1 MRNGQNTVVGRG
13 RSGARRD
20 GLALHP
26 LILDDDHRARPRQL
40 VSAPA
45 EHVGA
50 DDFGQDVGKP
60 ARPLA
65 VAWGHDVQPAAV
77 GYGAAVAALR
87 SLLGVKRTSPRPM
100 SANDPKRTSR
110 PFQNV
115 RPNRYDALVGS
126 VGEHETA
133 GVHRRAKRRGG
144 DAAQSRAQ
152 QTSLP
157 AVGFLHSASAEANQ
171 KRRAA
176 FLDGLT
182 ATGYV
187 AGRNVTIEYRWADG
201 EFVRLP
207 LLAEQLVRHPVSV
220 LVAFAPP
227 TVLAARTAT
236 ATIPIVFFMGGD
248 PVKLGL
254 VQSFSRP
261 GGNITGIAAM
271 TISLVAKRLELI
283 RSLVPHADTVAF
295 VFNPSNPT
303 AAEQLE
309 AVHSAAQ
316 SLGQNVIELGV
327 RNETELE
334 ALANTITRVRPKAL
348 VIGADSFLISQ
359 RNKLVALAARHSL
372 PAIYET
378 RNSVVSGGL
387 VSYAPDFDDG
397 YRQTGIYVGRI
408 LKGERPADL
417 PVVQPTKFELVINLK
432 TAKALGI
439 TVPLTLQASADE
451 VIE

>member
-1 MRNGQNTVVGRG
+1 MTQSGLPAPSKMFGRTATMPSSEAWANMRRREFIAGL
-13 RSGARRD
+13 SGAV
-20 GLALHP
+20 AMP
-26 LILDDDHRARPRQL
+26 L
-40 VSAPA
+40 
-45 EHVGA
+45 
-50 DDFGQDVGKP
+50 
-60 ARPLA
+60 
-65 VAWGHDVQPAAV
+65 
-77 GYGAAVAALR
+77 
-87 SLLGVKRTSPRPM
+87 T
-100 SANDPKRTSR
+100 
-110 PFQNV
+110 
-115 RPNRYDALVGS
+115 
-126 VGEHETA
+126 
-133 GVHRRAKRRGG
+133 
-144 DAAQSRAQ
+144 SRAQ

-348 VIGADSFLISQ
+348 VIGANSFLISQ

-378 RNSVVSGGL
+378 RDSVVSGGL

>member
-1 MRNGQNTVVGRG
+1 MRRRG
-13 RSGARRD
+13 FLGAL
-20 GLALHP
+20 G
-26 LILDDDHRARPRQL
+26 
-40 VSAPA
+40 SA
-45 EHVGA
+45 
-50 DDFGQDVGKP
+50 
-60 ARPLA
+60 A
-65 VAWGHDVQPAAV
+65 VAWPLA
-77 GYGAAVAALR
+77 
-87 SLLGVKRTSPRPM
+87 
-100 SANDPKRTSR
+100 
-110 PFQNV
+110 
-115 RPNRYDALVGS
+115 
-126 VGEHETA
+126 
-133 GVHRRAKRRGG
+133 
-144 DAAQSRAQ
+144 SRAQ

-157 AVGFLHSASAEANQ
+157 VVGFLHSASAVANQ

-283 RSLVPHADTVAF
+283 RSLVPYADTVAF

-309 AVHSAAQ
+309 SVHSAAQ

-327 RNETELE
+327 GNETELE
-334 ALANTITRVRPKAL
+334 SLADTIARVRPKAL
-348 VIGADSFLISQ
+348 VVGADSFLISQ

-378 RNSVVSGGL
+378 RDSVMSGGL

-432 TAKALGI
+432 TAKAYWG
-439 TVPLTLQASADE
+439 
-451 VIE
+451 

>member
-1 MRNGQNTVVGRG
+1 MGMRRRG
-13 RSGARRD
+13 FLGAL
-20 GLALHP
+20 G
-26 LILDDDHRARPRQL
+26 
-40 VSAPA
+40 SA
-45 EHVGA
+45 
-50 DDFGQDVGKP
+50 
-60 ARPLA
+60 A
-65 VAWGHDVQPAAV
+65 VAWPLA
-77 GYGAAVAALR
+77 
-87 SLLGVKRTSPRPM
+87 
-100 SANDPKRTSR
+100 
-110 PFQNV
+110 
-115 RPNRYDALVGS
+115 
-126 VGEHETA
+126 
-133 GVHRRAKRRGG
+133 
-144 DAAQSRAQ
+144 SRAH

-157 AVGFLHSASAEANQ
+157 VVGFLHSASAEANQ

-378 RNSVVSGGL
+378 RDSVVSGGL